1 MTLKE
6 NAGKM
11 AEETDQPGN
20 EYIRKSLVSM
30 TTMRIIKWSSFCFCF
45 FWRFGLRGNQC
56 TYERKYA
63 SDIVYDV
70 DRDNKQKINS
80 VCMFLQVYVEKV

>member
-1 MTLKE
+1 MLKYMELFITLTFKYNAGVDKEDTLPTILFTKEKLEMPLKE

-30 TTMRIIKWSSFCFCF
+30 TTRRIIKWSSFCFGF
-45 FWRFGLRGNQC
+45 FWRFGLRGN
-56 TYERKYA
+56 
-63 SDIVYDV
+63 
-70 DRDNKQKINS
+70 
-80 VCMFLQVYVEKV
+80 

>member
-1 MTLKE
+1 MFTKEKLEMTLKE

-30 TTMRIIKWSSFCFCF
+30 TTRRIIKWSSFCFVF
-45 FWRFGLRGNQC
+45 FLEIWFSVPMKESMQVILCMMSTGTIN
-56 TYERKYA
+56 RK
-63 SDIVYDV
+63 
-70 DRDNKQKINS
+70 
-80 VCMFLQVYVEKV
+80 